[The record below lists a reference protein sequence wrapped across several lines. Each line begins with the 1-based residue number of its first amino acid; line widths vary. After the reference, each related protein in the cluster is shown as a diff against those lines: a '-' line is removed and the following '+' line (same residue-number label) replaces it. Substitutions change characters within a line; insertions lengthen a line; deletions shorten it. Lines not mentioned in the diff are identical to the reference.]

1 MTCSSLLN
9 KDAAAG
15 VSLLRRRSPQG
26 PGRRTEAMAKFNT
39 LKDTLQIADEYFGYV
54 ELYARLARDFVS
66 VGDLPGANYAQQSL
80 VAYVRAAQRE
90 LVAAMDISIEAKEQ
104 AGIDAVAGQGDE
116 VSADDDWWK

>member
-1 MTCSSLLN
+1 
-9 KDAAAG
+9 
-15 VSLLRRRSPQG
+15 
-26 PGRRTEAMAKFNT
+26 MAKFNT
-39 LKDTLQIADEYFGYV
+39 FKDTLQIADEYFGYV

-66 VGDLPGANYAQQSL
+66 VGDLPGANYAQRSL

-90 LVAAMDISIEAKEQ
+90 LAAAMDISIEAKEQ